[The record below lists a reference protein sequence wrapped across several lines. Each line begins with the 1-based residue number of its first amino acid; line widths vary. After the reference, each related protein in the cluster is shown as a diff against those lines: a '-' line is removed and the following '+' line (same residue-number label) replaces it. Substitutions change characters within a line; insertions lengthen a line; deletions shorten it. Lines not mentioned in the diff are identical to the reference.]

1 MNAITLIKRFEGCRL
16 KAYRDVVGVW
26 TIGWG
31 RTTNVKKGDTCTQE
45 QADKWLD
52 EEVAVFAKC
61 VDNYVL
67 TPISSKQRD
76 ALISFAY
83 NVGCAALARST
94 LVKKINSGDFAGAAN
109 EFLKWDKAGGK
120 KISGLSKRRE
130 AEREL
135 FISGIISRETIE
147 LKPQETAVP
156 IPFLAAAVP
165 ALISALPEFAKIFSK
180 QDVAERNTEA
190 LVKATETIMAATGSP
205 NIQAATEAIQS
216 DPDAAQKVNEA
227 LRANRAEI
235 MDMLERM
242 NTLEQGNIKA
252 AREYQTQEPTIIGK
266 WKFWHILAILV
277 VVAAIAAMGYILA
290 YSEDIQE
297 RTMVLQV
304 LLLGGFG
311 VVMQFAFG
319 SSEGS
324 KTKDLLKKD

>member
-1 MNAITLIKRFEGCRL
+1 M
-16 KAYRDVVGVW
+16 
-26 TIGWG
+26 
-31 RTTNVKKGDTCTQE
+31 
-45 QADKWLD
+45 
-52 EEVAVFAKC
+52 
-61 VDNYVL
+61 
-67 TPISSKQRD
+67 
-76 ALISFAY
+76 
-83 NVGCAALARST
+83 
-94 LVKKINSGDFAGAAN
+94 
-109 EFLKWDKAGGK
+109 
-120 KISGLSKRRE
+120 
-130 AEREL
+130 
-135 FISGIISRETIE
+135 
-147 LKPQETAVP
+147 P

-216 DPDAAQKVNEA
+216 DPDAAQKANEA

-290 YSEDIQE
+290 YSDDIQE